1 MVRPFQSAFVEG
13 RNISDNIILYKRNHV
28 NDPLEVPIGPITR
41 VRATKLKEAVN
52 GLVQN
57 VLYI

>member
-1 MVRPFQSAFVEG
+1 LVRPFQSAFVEG

-28 NDPLEVPIGPITR
+28 NDPLEVPIEPITR